1 MAVGR
6 VGDVRLAGR
15 PGDLVGKRSGAPVRA
30 RPPAPDFVRRDDR
43 VAGVAHVVIDRPE
56 ARNAI
61 NTEVAWQLGAEFD
74 RCDDD
79 PAVRVIVLSGAP
91 LSDGRGMFS
100 AGLDL
105 KAFAASGDVGEIP
118 GRGFAGLAER
128 PPATPVIAAVE
139 GFALA
144 GGFEIAL
151 ACDLIVAA
159 ADARFGLPEVT
170 RGLVADGGSLLR
182 LPERIPAALAME
194 MALTGTDVAA
204 ETLERWGIVNRVVP
218 GGEAVGQAHELAS
231 AIARNAPLALT
242 ATKRILSGASRAVDH
257 EAWAWQRA
265 IAEPV
270 WTSDDAREG
279 ASAFA
284 ERRNPKFRGK

>member
-1 MAVGR
+1 M
-6 VGDVRLAGR
+6 
-15 PGDLVGKRSGAPVRA
+15 PA
-30 RPPAPDFVRRDDR
+30 RTATPDFVRRDDR
-43 VAGVAHVVIDRPE
+43 VTGVAHVVINRPE

-61 NTEVAWQLGAEFD
+61 NTEVARQLGAEFD
-74 RCDDD
+74 RCDED
-79 PAVRVIVLSGAP
+79 PAIRAIVLSGAP
-91 LSDGRGMFS
+91 LSDGRGTFS

-118 GRGFAGLAER
+118 GRGFAGLVEC
-128 PPATPVIAAVE
+128 PPATPIIAAVE

-194 MALTGTDVAA
+194 LALTGTEVTA
-204 ETLERWGIVNRVVP
+204 ETLERRGIVNRVVP
-218 GGEAVGQAHELAS
+218 GGEAVDQAHALAS
-231 AIARNAPLALT
+231 VIARNAPLALT
-242 ATKRILSGASRAVDH
+242 ATKRILARASRAVD
-257 EAWAWQRA
+257 EAAWAQQRA

-279 ASAFA
+279 AVAFA
-284 ERRNPKFRGK
+284 ERRDPEFRGE